1 MIVLDASAVV
11 ELLLNTATGQ
21 AVGRRMA
28 DPAIGVH
35 VPHLVDVEVVQALRR
50 LASLGELTAV
60 EAQTAIDDLRSLDLQ
75 RHAHEPLLGRV
86 WELRQNLSAYDAVY
100 VALAEVLDT
109 TVVTCDGRLARA
121 PRAAKRV
128 ELIRVK

>member
-11 ELLLNTATGQ
+11 ELLLNTAAGQ
-21 AVGRRMA
+21 AVATRMA
-28 DPAIGVH
+28 EPAIGVH

-60 EAQTAIDDLRSLDLQ
+60 EAETAIDDLRSLDLQ

-86 WELRQNLSAYDAVY
+86 WALRQNLSAYDAVY
-100 VALAEVLDT
+100 VALAEVLET
-109 TVVTCDGRLARA
+109 RVLTCDGRLARA
-121 PRAAKRV
+121 PRLANRV
-128 ELIRVK
+128 ELIS